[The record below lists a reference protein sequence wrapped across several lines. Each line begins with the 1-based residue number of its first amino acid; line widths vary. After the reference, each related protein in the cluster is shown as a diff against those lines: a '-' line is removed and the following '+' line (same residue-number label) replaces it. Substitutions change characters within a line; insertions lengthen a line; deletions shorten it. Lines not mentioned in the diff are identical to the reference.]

1 MTTESPAR
9 TLPTPLTEAERAK
22 GRLTKARLAEL
33 VEVANT
39 LTAER
44 SAGRTAEE
52 AVDVAAQAYGVT
64 VPYFRRRFAELARV
78 AGWKST
84 QPSDYL
90 TGKTTSSGGVFRGK
104 PRPVDM
110 VRLGGWLSAETKARY
125 MEAKE
130 RLGWTLDEFMQAAA
144 DHALAG
150 LPFGP
155 EKTARVAQKGV

>member
-1 MTTESPAR
+1 MTTESTTR
-9 TLPTPLTEAERAK
+9 TLPAPLTEAERAK

-33 VEVANT
+33 VEVAAALNDQ
-39 LTAER
+39 LRDGR
-44 SAGRTAEE
+44 SAEE
-52 AVDVAAQAYGVT
+52 AVDVAAQLYGVT
-64 VPYFRRRFAELARV
+64 VPYFRRRFAEFARA

-84 QPSDYL
+84 QPADYL
-90 TGKTTSSGGVFRGK
+90 AGKATTNGGVFRGK

-130 RLGWTLDEFMQAAA
+130 RLGWTLDEFMRAAA

-150 LPFGP
+150 LSFGP
-155 EKTARVAQKGV
+155 DKKDSLAQ